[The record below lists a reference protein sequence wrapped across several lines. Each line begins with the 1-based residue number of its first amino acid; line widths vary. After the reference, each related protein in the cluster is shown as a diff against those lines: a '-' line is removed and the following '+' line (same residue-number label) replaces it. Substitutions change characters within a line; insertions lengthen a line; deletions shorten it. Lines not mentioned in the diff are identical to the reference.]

1 MQTATGHTVPLVT
14 QNWSSQHHTMH
25 PDLVRAP
32 SPWPHFQP
40 GQLRSP
46 AQYAPVCGGTL
57 AAGKI
62 NHHAPTLRTGHP
74 PQRRVDGS
82 RIAGDGAPHHRPVD
96 LADTPGRK
104 QRLRADQSR
113 PPQRDNQAAGG
124 ISIQPVRQPRPNLPA
139 GQKRK
144 PVLDTS
150 ATRRAGMHRQARRL
164 VEYRRTAGP
173 RTGPRELVRSS
184 WRLWLQPAAKR
195 LRPCWIAHSIA
206 SSSLRHR
213 DDEPWQAVASLS

>member
-25 PDLVRAP
+25 PDLVSAP

-46 AQYAPVCGGTL
+46 AQYAPVCDSTL

-96 LADTPGRK
+96 LADAPGRK

-144 PVLDTS
+144 PVLDTWPPDGP
-150 ATRRAGMHRQARRL
+150 ACTAKPAGL
-164 VEYRRTAGP
+164 SSTTNCWSW
-173 RTGPRELVRSS
+173 TGPRELVRSS

-195 LRPCWIAHSIA
+195 LRPCWTAHSIA

-213 DDEPWQAVASLS
+213 DDEPWHAVASLS